1 MTDSII
7 EPDASNGNTPE
18 SQPDGIKARERLI
31 PEAARSLA
39 NAFGITKH
47 IGDDMDVFTAFL
59 NQVHRL
65 EGATSDERTWPSH
78 RPLVDLKSH
87 FFDME
92 EPLMRL
98 KAGRETLVELSIGGG
113 TIPREVVGFMA
124 DSLVGPVAWIDR
136 LFYEAYRKEPPEPLQ
151 ERVAAREG

>member
-1 MTDSII
+1 MTDNII
-7 EPDASNGNTPE
+7 EPDTFNGNTPKD
-18 SQPDGIKARERLI
+18 QPDGIKARERLI
-31 PEAARSLA
+31 LEAARSLA
-39 NAFGITKH
+39 NALGITKN

-65 EGATSDERTWPSH
+65 EGATSDEWTWPSD
-78 RPLVDLKSH
+78 RPLMDFKAH

-124 DSLVGPVAWIDR
+124 DSLVGPVSWIDR
-136 LFYEAYRKEPPEPLQ
+136 LFYEAYRKEPPESLQ